1 MSLLKEILAEAFLI
15 REDASVDDI
24 NNAVNNM
31 HPATITYSGPSGDG
45 LGEREIYPVCYG
57 VSTAGNL
64 VVRAFQPAG
73 DSSSDVPAWKL
84 FRYDRITSWDTDNS
98 RHFDPKDL
106 NGFNEKGD
114 EQMKTR
120 YTISPIGAAKQ
131 PQPQK
136 TEKPK
141 QEPEKTITSHPVSKG
156 EVQNGGVDKNTEK
169 QYYTA
174 DDAINDLL
182 NTTIPKVEP
191 IVNKNVDNVAGQ
203 DYNSKEN
210 QPAREPIP
218 ITKGEVEGPEAMNE
232 PAERNNNL
240 YADNG
245 PIMKTEIQP
254 NAEIQSNGEFG
265 NKFKD
270 LTNRMDNLYNDE
282 EEENK

>member
-1 MSLLKEILAEAFLI
+1 MSLLREILAEAFLI

-24 NNAVNNM
+24 NTAVNNM
-31 HPATITYSGPSGDG
+31 HPATITYSGPSGEG
-45 LGEREIYPVCYG
+45 LGEREIYPVAYG
-57 VSTAGNL
+57 LSTAGNP
-64 VVRAFQPAG
+64 VVRAFQPQG
-73 DSSSDVPAWKL
+73 DTSTDVPAWKF
-84 FRYDRITSWDTDNS
+84 FRIDRIGSWETDKS
-98 RHFDPKDL
+98 RNFNPKDL

-114 EQMKTR
+114 EQMKTL
-120 YTISPIGAAKQ
+120 YAISPIGAAKK
-131 PQPQK
+131 PQTQK
-136 TEKPK
+136 PEEK
-141 QEPEKTITSHPVSKG
+141 PEKTVTSHPVSKG
-156 EVQNGGVDKNTEK
+156 EVQNGGSDQNTEK

-174 DDAINDLL
+174 DDAVNDLL

-203 DYNSKEN
+203 DYNSREN

-218 ITKGEVEGPEAMNE
+218 ITKGEVEGPGTENK

-245 PIMKTEIQP
+245 PIMKTELQP

-282 EEENK
+282 EEEEI